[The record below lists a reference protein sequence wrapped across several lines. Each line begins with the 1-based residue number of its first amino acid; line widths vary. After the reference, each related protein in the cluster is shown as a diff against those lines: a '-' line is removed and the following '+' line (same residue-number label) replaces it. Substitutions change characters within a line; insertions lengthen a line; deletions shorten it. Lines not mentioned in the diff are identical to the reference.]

1 MAETLSMVSMV
12 SFVAAGVCLAL
23 TVILW
28 FAFRIPNVIGDLSG
42 RNARKSIERMRKSN
56 ENTGR
61 KSYRSSALNAARS
74 KLTEAMTERQPRKK
88 KSEKAWDETGI
99 LQNPPK
105 QTYTSEATELLTDG
119 ETVKLQ
125 QDGGAT
131 EALDTCREENG
142 IQRRQ
147 GVKIRILDEVIL
159 VHTEEMIR

>member
-61 KSYRSSALNAARS
+61 KSYRSSAVNAARS
-74 KLTEAMTERQPRKK
+74 KLTEAMT
-88 KSEKAWDETGI
+88 AWDETGI

>member
-61 KSYRSSALNAARS
+61 KSYRSSAVNAARS

-88 KSEKAWDETGI
+88 KSDKAWDETEYYKIRRNKRI
-99 LQNPPK
+99 L
-105 QTYTSEATELLTDG
+105 
-119 ETVKLQ
+119 
-125 QDGGAT
+125 
-131 EALDTCREENG
+131 
-142 IQRRQ
+142 RRQ
-147 GVKIRILDEVIL
+147 QNF
-159 VHTEEMIR
+159 

>member
-42 RNARKSIERMRKSN
+42 RNARKSIERMRNSN

-61 KSYRSSALNAARS
+61 KSYRSSAVNAARS

-88 KSEKAWDETGI
+88 KRDTAWDETGI

>member
-61 KSYRSSALNAARS
+61 KSYRSSAVNAARS
-74 KLTEAMTERQPRKK
+74 KLTEAMTERQSRKK
-88 KSEKAWDETGI
+88 KRRGMRREYYKIRRNKRI
-99 LQNPPK
+99 L
-105 QTYTSEATELLTDG
+105 
-119 ETVKLQ
+119 
-125 QDGGAT
+125 
-131 EALDTCREENG
+131 
-142 IQRRQ
+142 RRQ
-147 GVKIRILDEVIL
+147 QNF
-159 VHTEEMIR
+159 

>member
-1 MAETLSMVSMV
+1 ML
-12 SFVAAGVCLAL
+12 
-23 TVILW
+23 
-28 FAFRIPNVIGDLSG
+28 FRS
-42 RNARKSIERMRKSN
+42 
-56 ENTGR
+56 
-61 KSYRSSALNAARS
+61 
-74 KLTEAMTERQPRKK
+74 
-88 KSEKAWDETGI
+88 KAWDETGI